1 MKVGQFT
8 VKVHY
13 PTLRAIKKTFAPYF
27 RMRSCTGIGI
37 AVPPLY
43 LEPMVRKHPRVLN
56 LLCAVDR
63 VISPLPWFRTVGDHM
78 LICFER
84 VEEPCC

>member
-13 PTLRAIKKTFAPYF
+13 STLRAIKKTFAPYF

-37 AVPPLY
+37 VVPPSY
-43 LEPMVRKHPRVLN
+43 LEPIVRKHPRVLN
-56 LLCAVDR
+56 LLRAIDR
-63 VISPLPWFRTVGDHM
+63 VISPLPWFRTVGDHI

-84 VEEPCC
+84 VEEPC